1 MPPRVLARIFQP
13 VPPKSHPSCASPHS
27 SEAASR
33 KSRRFRAV
41 FGGQGVLVRHTSTRG
56 TQSTR
61 AGKRETQRW
70 RAATHPHGVRRRARE
85 GMRRGPT
92 LLPGIA
98 CEDVFGNVFATSSL
112 HPRDPQCTRIEK
124 GERGVGERKR
134 TPARRKTQ
142 SAGRE
147 AAGDPRNQRIACKE
161 VSGRVVATCT
171 LIYSARMLLKTQSSV
186 PGFDPKS

>member
-1 MPPRVLARIFQP
+1 MSPRVLARIFQP

-70 RAATHPHGVRRRARE
+70 RAARHPHGVRRRARE

-98 CEDVFGNVFATSSL
+98 CEDEIVFATSSL
-112 HPRDPQCTRIEK
+112 RDPQCTLIEK
-124 GERGVGERKR
+124 DMRSVGERKR
-134 TPARRKTQ
+134 PPARRKTQ

-147 AAGDPRNQRIACKE
+147 AAGTHVTKGLLARKSPDVLSQLALCYIP
-161 VSGRVVATCT
+161 
-171 LIYSARMLLKTQSSV
+171 RMLL
-186 PGFDPKS
+186 

>member
-61 AGKRETQRW
+61 AGKRETQSW

-85 GMRRGPT
+85 GSSGGTHVTKGLLARKSPGVLSPT
-92 LLPGIA
+92 STPPKSVNATPKRDLRCPVSAGNRDPIFW
-98 CEDVFGNVFATSSL
+98 CQVFGSWQDM
-112 HPRDPQCTRIEK
+112 PR
-124 GERGVGERKR
+124 
-134 TPARRKTQ
+134 
-142 SAGRE
+142 AGPDHQE
-147 AAGDPRNQRIACKE
+147 PTVWLNIDGKVTCPLS
-161 VSGRVVATCT
+161 VSC
-171 LIYSARMLLKTQSSV
+171 YC
-186 PGFDPKS
+186 D